1 MYFEMFPKIE
11 YDLLG
16 NGNSIFFTD
25 ITKRSVIRKEV
36 LEQISNFDFYDVQN
50 GESAEIIADV
60 YYQNIFLHWIVLM
73 ANNITNLYEQWP
85 KSLSNLESYIDEKY
99 GDNAN
104 SVHHYVIN
112 QTSGDTTKEII
123 LTDNTYH
130 SNATTVSN
138 YQYEVDLN
146 DSKRRIRL
154 IRPEFV
160 SQIIEEYRY
169 NLESV

>member
-1 MYFEMFPKIE
+1 
-11 YDLLG
+11 
-16 NGNSIFFTD
+16 
-25 ITKRSVIRKEV
+25 
-36 LEQISNFDFYDVQN
+36 
-50 GESAEIIADV
+50 
-60 YYQNIFLHWIVLM
+60 M
-73 ANNITNLYEQWP
+73 ANNITNVYEQWP

-99 GDNAN
+99 GDNAS

-130 SNATTVSN
+130 SDAATVSN

-154 IRPEFV
+154 FRPEFI

>member
-1 MYFEMFPKIE
+1 MC
-11 YDLLG
+11 
-16 NGNSIFFTD
+16 
-25 ITKRSVIRKEV
+25 IRD
-36 LEQISNFDFYDVQN
+36 S
-50 GESAEIIADV
+50 
-60 YYQNIFLHWIVLM
+60 
-73 ANNITNLYEQWP
+73 
-85 KSLSNLESYIDEKY
+85 
-99 GDNAN
+99 AN

-130 SNATTVSN
+130 SDAATVSN
-138 YQYEVDLN
+138 YQYEIDLN

>member
-130 SNATTVSN
+130 SDAATVSN

>member
-73 ANNITNLYEQWP
+73 ANNITNVYEQWP

>member
-1 MYFEMFPKIE
+1 MFPKIE